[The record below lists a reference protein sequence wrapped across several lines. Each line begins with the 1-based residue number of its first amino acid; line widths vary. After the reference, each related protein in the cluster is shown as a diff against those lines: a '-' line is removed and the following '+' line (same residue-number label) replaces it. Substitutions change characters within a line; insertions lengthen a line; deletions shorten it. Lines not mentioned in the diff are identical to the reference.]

1 MKRILLVLVLLLWAG
16 CGEPQKSGQAAT
28 AASPVS
34 MRAPYLL
41 VVTPRETV
49 EKTGFNVQPDGGSAF
64 AANGK
69 GFDPHAVITVN
80 GEKLRTAFGN
90 SGWLTAEM
98 PGALYEKP
106 GVVTIKVVNSNG
118 KESNSFDF
126 KVTAAK

>member
-1 MKRILLVLVLLLWAG
+1 MTRTLLGPLLMLWAG
-16 CGEPQKSGQAAT
+16 CGKPQRSGQAAT
-28 AASPVS
+28 APSPVS

-49 EKTGFNVQPDGGSAF
+49 EKTAFNIQPDGGSAF
-64 AANGK
+64 AVNGK

>member
-1 MKRILLVLVLLLWAG
+1 MKRILLVPVLLLWAG
-16 CGEPQKSGQAAT
+16 CGETQRSGHGAT
-28 AASPVS
+28 AASAVS

-49 EKTGFNVQPDGGSAF
+49 EKTAFNRQPDGGSAF

-69 GFDPHAVITVN
+69 GFDPHAVITAN

-98 PGALYEKP
+98 PSALYEKP